1 MSISRK
7 RKASQFLVSMQV
19 PDVVRLWLFR
29 IVAALGANSEIV
41 SPRAIDIAF
50 LTEALDMK
58 EDPAWSEDEV
68 KPRKVIAQL
77 RHAHQL
83 AEKAIGPSH
92 VPQCLKNNVEKLRAL
107 LWLDDVDCR
116 LLEFAVLIH
125 TDRVLDTAADWL
137 GALSTEKAVRYL
149 AVILHISESEIRAAL
164 APQGM
169 LARSGLLSVDRN
181 VSAALRSKLDLL
193 SPRFADLVAS
203 TESDPATLLRDVVV
217 PSLPPELAV
226 SDYAHIS
233 KQLDIVRP
241 YLRHVASSARVGVN
255 ILLYGAP
262 GTGKTQL
269 VRVLAAELGCDLFEV
284 ASEDTDGDAVSGN
297 ARLRAYRAAQCFLM
311 RRSAMIIFDEV
322 EDVFNDGDKMFGRRS
337 TAQSNKAWINRT
349 LESNAVPTFWLS
361 NSVDC
366 LDPAFIR
373 RFDIV
378 LDVPVPPKSHRAR
391 IISDACCGLLDQNAI
406 QTLSE
411 SEHLAPAVVSRAA
424 AVTHCIEKEVGP
436 ELAAAAFRQLLS
448 NTLRAQGHGELRFN
462 AAGQLPDIYD
472 PTFINADADLQVVA
486 QGLRSLKQARL
497 CLFGPPGTGKTAFG
511 HWLADQLG
519 MPLHLKR
526 ASDILSMWVGGTE
539 KNLAEAFRAAEDEKA
554 VLLIDEVDSFLADR
568 RGAQH
573 SWEVTAVNEMLTQME
588 AFSGVFIASTNLMD
602 GLDQASLRR
611 FDLKVKFDY
620 LRPEQAW
627 RLLGRQCEAFG
638 VVAPMERL
646 RQVMNRLVTLTP
658 GDFATVARQH
668 RFNPMTQAPDVVRA
682 LELECSAKEKQ
693 GPIGFL

>member
-1 MSISRK
+1 MSVSRK

-58 EDPAWSEDEV
+58 EDPAWSEDDV

-83 AEKAIGPSH
+83 AERAIALAH
-92 VPQCLKNNVEKLRAL
+92 APQCIKNNVEKLRTL
-107 LWLDDVDCR
+107 LSLDDVDCR
-116 LLEFAVLIH
+116 LLEFAVLLY
-125 TDRVLDTAADWL
+125 TDRILDNAAGWL
-137 GALSTEKAVRYL
+137 GDLSTEKAVRSL
-149 AVILHISESEIRAAL
+149 AAILHIPEFEIRTAL

-181 VSAALRSKLDLL
+181 MSAPLRSKLDLL
-193 SPRFADLVAS
+193 SPRFADIIAS
-203 TESDPATLLRDVVV
+203 TDSDPATLLRDVVV
-217 PSLPPELAV
+217 PSLPPLLAV
-226 SDYAHIS
+226 SDYAHIA

-241 YLRHVASSARVGVN
+241 YLRHVASTGRAGVN
-255 ILLYGAP
+255 ILMYGAP

-269 VRVLAAELGCDLFEV
+269 ARVLAAELGCDLFEV
-284 ASEDTDGDAVSGN
+284 ASEDTDGDAVNGKT
-297 ARLRAYRAAQCFLM
+297 RLRAYSAAQCFLM
-311 RRSAMIIFDEV
+311 RRSAMILFDEV
-322 EDVFNDGDKMFGRRS
+322 EDVFNDGDSMFGRRS

-391 IISDACCGLLDQNAI
+391 IISDACGGLLGQKAI

-424 AVTHCIEKEVGP
+424 AVTHCIQEEVGP
-436 ELAAAAFRQLLS
+436 EPAAAAFQQLLA

-462 AAGQLPDIYD
+462 EAGHLPDIYD
-472 PTFINADADLQVVA
+472 PTFITADADLQAMA
-486 QGLRSLKQARL
+486 QGLQSAKQGRL
-497 CLFGPPGTGKTAFG
+497 CLYGPPGTGKTAFG
-511 HWLADQLG
+511 RWLADQLG

-526 ASDILSMWVGGTE
+526 TSDILSMWVGGTE
-539 KNLAEAFRAAEDEKA
+539 KNLAQAFRTAEDEKA

-588 AFSGVFIASTNLMD
+588 AFSGVFIASINLMD

-611 FDLKVKFDY
+611 FDLKVKFGY
-620 LRPEQAW
+620 LEPEQAW

-638 VVAPMERL
+638 VASPMDGL
-646 RQVMNRLVTLTP
+646 RPLMNRLVTLTP
-658 GDFATVARQH
+658 GDFATIARQH
-668 RFNPMTQAPDVVRA
+668 RFNPMRQAADVVGA
-682 LELECSAKEKQ
+682 LGRECLAKEKNRA
-693 GPIGFL
+693 IGFL